1 MPAGVQPRLK
11 AFSLENNS
19 GGKSPGDEENSSLL
33 IVTVFYRPTKVD
45 KKRNRVIMKTLIKH
59 KQYYKMKLRIKTERI
74 ILIQV
79 VYDI

>member
-1 MPAGVQPRLK
+1 MPAGVQPRPR

-19 GGKSPGDEENSSLL
+19 GDESPGDEENSSLL

-45 KKRNRVIMKTLIKH
+45 KKEIVIMKTLIKH
-59 KQYYKMKLRIKTERI
+59 KQYYKMKIRIKTERI

>member
-1 MPAGVQPRLK
+1 
-11 AFSLENNS
+11 
-19 GGKSPGDEENSSLL
+19 
-33 IVTVFYRPTKVD
+33 
-45 KKRNRVIMKTLIKH
+45 MKTLIKH

>member
-1 MPAGVQPRLK
+1 
-11 AFSLENNS
+11 
-19 GGKSPGDEENSSLL
+19 
-33 IVTVFYRPTKVD
+33 
-45 KKRNRVIMKTLIKH
+45 MKTLIKQ

>member
-1 MPAGVQPRLK
+1 M
-11 AFSLENNS
+11 
-19 GGKSPGDEENSSLL
+19 L

-45 KKRNRVIMKTLIKH
+45 KKEIVIMKTLIKH
-59 KQYYKMKLRIKTERI
+59 KQYYKMKIRIKTERI